1 MEFKLL
7 LASKLYTLHYECE
20 KIVKVDS
27 LNDLEK
33 IYNEYHKN
41 ELIIDFEAMK
51 ITIYD
56 YYLE

>member
-7 LASKLYTLHYECE
+7 LASKLYTLHYEYE

-41 ELIIDFEAMK
+41 ELIIDFETMK